1 MSTVNYQL
9 STVNCP
15 HKRYKYKYCDAY
27 HKIMKSITHQ
37 FPALTFIKPI
47 YLQKKFFISNFN
59 MENANT
65 ISVEQLQSQIDQL
78 KSKID
83 RLENSR
89 KDQLSI
95 AVVSGDL
102 DKVLAAMVISV
113 AAAAMDTQVKLFFS
127 FWSLSALRDPKKS
140 PKGKDF
146 ISKMF
151 GFMLPRGTKKL
162 KLSKLNM
169 AGMGPV
175 MISYLMKK
183 QNVMSLQQMFKEAGE
198 LGIEIVVCEM
208 SMGLM
213 GFKKEEF
220 IDYPHL
226 SYAGAAT
233 FVADAGE
240 SSIQLFI

>member
-1 MSTVNYQL
+1 ME
-9 STVNCP
+9 
-15 HKRYKYKYCDAY
+15 
-27 HKIMKSITHQ
+27 KSSEVT
-37 FPALTFIKPI
+37 LEM
-47 YLQKKFFISNFN
+47 LQKQVDELTNKV
-59 MENANT
+59 AY
-65 ISVEQLQSQIDQL
+65 
-78 KSKID
+78 
-83 RLENSR
+83 LENNR
-89 KDQLSI
+89 KDQLSMAI
-95 AVVSGDL
+95 VSGDM
-102 DKVLAAMVISV
+102 DKILAAMVISV

-151 GFMLPRGTKKL
+151 GIMLPKGKDKL
-162 KLSKLNM
+162 KLSNM
-169 AGMGPV
+169 NIAGMGPM
-175 MISYLMKK
+175 MIKMLMKK
-183 QNVMSLQQMFKEAGE
+183 QNVMSLGEMFRQAGE
-198 LGIEIVVCEM
+198 LGVEITICEM

>member
-1 MSTVNYQL
+1 ME
-9 STVNCP
+9 
-15 HKRYKYKYCDAY
+15 
-27 HKIMKSITHQ
+27 KSSEVT
-37 FPALTFIKPI
+37 LEM
-47 YLQKKFFISNFN
+47 LQKQVDELTNKV
-59 MENANT
+59 T
-65 ISVEQLQSQIDQL
+65 Y
-78 KSKID
+78 
-83 RLENSR
+83 LEKNR
-89 KDQLSI
+89 KDQLSMAI
-95 AVVSGDL
+95 VSGDM
-102 DKVLAAMVISV
+102 DKILAAMVISV

-151 GFMLPRGTKKL
+151 GIMLPNGKDKL
-162 KLSKLNM
+162 KLSNMNM
-169 AGMGPV
+169 AGMGPM
-175 MISYLMKK
+175 MIKMLMKK
-183 QNVMSLQQMFKEAGE
+183 QNVMSLGEMFRQAGE
-198 LGIEIVVCEM
+198 LGVEITICEM

>member
-1 MSTVNYQL
+1 ME
-9 STVNCP
+9 
-15 HKRYKYKYCDAY
+15 
-27 HKIMKSITHQ
+27 KSNEVT
-37 FPALTFIKPI
+37 L
-47 YLQKKFFISNFN
+47 
-59 MENANT
+59 
-65 ISVEQLQSQIDQL
+65 EQLQSQIEEL
-78 KSKID
+78 KGKIS

-102 DKVLAAMVISV
+102 DKVLAAMVISI

-151 GFMLPRGTKKL
+151 GMMLPNGTKKL
-162 KLSKLNM
+162 KLSNMNM

-175 MISYLMKK
+175 MINYLMKK
-183 QNVMSLQQMFKEAGE
+183 QNVMSLEKMFKEAAE

-220 IDYPHL
+220 IDYPHF

>member
-1 MSTVNYQL
+1 MEKSNEVNVQQMQMQIDEL
-9 STVNCP
+9 KV
-15 HKRYKYKYCDAY
+15 
-27 HKIMKSITHQ
+27 KIEK
-37 FPALTFIKPI
+37 L
-47 YLQKKFFISNFN
+47 
-59 MENANT
+59 ENA
-65 ISVEQLQSQIDQL
+65 
-78 KSKID
+78 
-83 RLENSR
+83 R

-102 DKVLAAMVISV
+102 DKILAAMVISIG
-113 AAAAMDTQVKLFFS
+113 AAAMDTQVKLFFS

-151 GFMLPRGTKKL
+151 GIMLPKGKN
-162 KLSKLNM
+162 KLSLSNM
-169 AGMGPV
+169 NMCGIGPK
-175 MISYLMKK
+175 MIKYLMKK
-183 QNVMSLQQMFKEAGE
+183 QNVMSLETMFKEAGE

-220 IDYPHL
+220 IDYPQL
-226 SYAGAAT
+226 SFGGAAT

>member
-1 MSTVNYQL
+1 ME
-9 STVNCP
+9 
-15 HKRYKYKYCDAY
+15 
-27 HKIMKSITHQ
+27 KSNEVT
-37 FPALTFIKPI
+37 LEM
-47 YLQKKFFISNFN
+47 LQKQVDELTNKV
-59 MENANT
+59 AY
-65 ISVEQLQSQIDQL
+65 
-78 KSKID
+78 
-83 RLENSR
+83 LENNR
-89 KDQLSI
+89 KDQLSM
-95 AVVSGDL
+95 AMVSGDM
-102 DKVLAAMVISV
+102 DKILAAMVISV

-151 GFMLPRGTKKL
+151 GIMLPKGKDKL
-162 KLSKLNM
+162 KLSNMNM
-169 AGMGPV
+169 AGMGPM
-175 MISYLMKK
+175 MIKMLMKK
-183 QNVMSLQQMFKEAGE
+183 QNVMSLGEMFRQAGE
-198 LGIEIVVCEM
+198 LGVEITICEM